1 MMKGTQFSQCWI
13 AEMQVYLHPFGE
25 EILISAEA
33 NETAGCLQYI
43 NPSLSK
49 FFLRDIDNKSEF
61 FGGVEEEKRPAFHRL
76 LFSLCF
82 FHALVQERRKFG
94 PIGWNIQYGE
104 LKSPFKPDK

>member
-1 MMKGTQFSQCWI
+1 MLQNSVKLTNEPPTGLRNNILAS
-13 AEMQVYLHPFGE
+13 YLADP
-25 EILISAEA
+25 ISDA
-33 NETAGCLQYI
+33 
-43 NPSLSK
+43 
-49 FFLRDIDNKSEF
+49 EF

-104 LKSPFKPDK
+104 LKSFFRPHRRFFKNFNPELRFQRI